1 MRPAALSGRCAVRPL
16 VHRRPKLLG
25 CCLSPLI
32 LLTLP
37 STTDMTMQH
46 PTPHDGLP
54 LRTPLLRIDL
64 SPARMN
70 ETSAGRPGLLEQ
82 EGQHGA
88 FVVKRMWAIGVD
100 GLDGRAAAKG
110 GPVGGRGCEACFGA
124 VSRPS

>member
-1 MRPAALSGRCAVRPL
+1 S
-16 VHRRPKLLG
+16 LL
-25 CCLSPLI
+25 LI
-32 LLTLP
+32 
-37 STTDMTMQH
+37 
-46 PTPHDGLP
+46 G
-54 LRTPLLRIDL
+54 L

-70 ETSAGRPGLLEQ
+70 EKSAGRLGLLEQ

-124 VSRPS
+124 ASRPSTRLCKPRYRTILVTRAPSGGTCDPHGDILNTPIDRDPPLPPCPR